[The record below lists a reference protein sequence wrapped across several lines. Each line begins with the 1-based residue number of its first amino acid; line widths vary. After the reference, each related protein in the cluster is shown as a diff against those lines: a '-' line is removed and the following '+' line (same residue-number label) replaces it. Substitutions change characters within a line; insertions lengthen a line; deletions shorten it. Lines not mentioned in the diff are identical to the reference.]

1 MANKA
6 LFKTGKANVQAP
18 VSNTTNLAGGRAYKF
33 SDEHA
38 LCQYV
43 VTGTFN
49 GVFYASAGEQLD
61 RVKTLVDGSSNEF
74 VAKAAVYGHQTAKMK
89 DVPAYLLACLAA
101 RAKTDSE
108 AAVYFD
114 KAFPLVVTNAKMLC
128 NFVQIIRSGVTGRKS
143 FGTAIKRSIQT
154 WLTSRRNDNLFTS
167 SIGHSDPSLA
177 DIIKMVR
184 PKPTDAMQEA
194 TFGYLLGKE
203 HAVDRLPQVIR
214 DFEAFKVDN
223 TKEVPNIPFRA
234 LTNCG
239 LTTAHWTDIALNMPW
254 NTLRMNLNV
263 LERNGVFAD
272 KNVTKQL
279 AAKLSDADEVR
290 KNNVFPYQLL
300 TAYHNVGSVP
310 QSIKNAL
317 QDALEVATENVPSLN
332 TDVACCIDLSG
343 SMGSAVTGNNSFS
356 DRATTVTTC
365 YDVAS
370 LIAASLLRTNPDGTV
385 IAWASTVK
393 EVKVNPKDSILTNAE
408 KFRNCGVGGG
418 TSAQLGLRYLNS
430 VGWKGDAVVYVSD
443 NQSWLRQAG
452 DAYGYYGGGTEMAKE
467 WEIYRKRN
475 RNAKLVC
482 IDIQPYGDTQVP
494 DGSNCL
500 NIGGFTDSVWP
511 VIENFVSGSKANF
524 VDVVKAT
531 QL

>member
-1 MANKA
+1 MVNKA
-6 LFKTGKANVQAP
+6 LFKTGRANVVTP

-49 GVFYASAGEQLD
+49 GVFYASAGDQLD
-61 RVKTLVDGSSNEF
+61 KIKTLVDGTSNEF
-74 VAKAAVYGHQTAKMK
+74 IAKAAAYGHQTAKMK
-89 DVPAYLLACLAA
+89 DVPSYLLAVLAA
-101 RAKTDSE
+101 RAKTDAE

-128 NFVQIIRSGVTGRKS
+128 NFVQIIRSGVTGRRS
-143 FGTAIKRSIQT
+143 FGTAIKRSIQN
-154 WLTSRRNDNLFTS
+154 WLTARRNDNLFTS

-184 PKPTDAMQEA
+184 PRPTDAAQEA

-203 HAVDRLPQVIR
+203 HVANRLPQVIQ
-214 DFEAFKVDN
+214 DFEAFKADN
-223 TKEVPNIPFRA
+223 TNPIPNVPFRA

-239 LTTAHWTDIALNMPW
+239 LTTAHWTDIAMNMPW

-263 LERNGVFAD
+263 LDRNGVFAD
-272 KNVTKQL
+272 KDVTKKL
-279 AAKLSDADEVR
+279 AAKLADAEEVR
-290 KNNVFPYQLL
+290 RNNIFPYQLL
-300 TAYHNVGSVP
+300 TAYQNVGGVP

-343 SMGSAVTGNNSFS
+343 SMGSPVTGYNGT
-356 DRATTVTTC
+356 ATSVTTC
-365 YDVAS
+365 VDVAS

-385 IAWASTVK
+385 IAWASSVK
-393 EVKVNPKDSILTNAE
+393 EVKVNPKDSVLTNAE

-452 DAYGYYGGGTEMAKE
+452 DSWYYGGSTEMVKE

-511 VIENFVSGSKANF
+511 VIERFVSGSKSNF

>member
-1 MANKA
+1 MANKS
-6 LFKTGKANVQAP
+6 LFKTGRVLTAP
-18 VSNTTNLAGGRAYKF
+18 ATTTTNLAGGRAYKF

-61 RVKTLVDGSSNEF
+61 KVKALVDGSSNEF
-74 VAKAAVYGHQTAKMK
+74 VAKAAVYGHETAKMK
-89 DVPAYLLACLAA
+89 DVPSYLLAVLAA

-114 KAFPLVVTNAKMLC
+114 KAFPRVVTNAKMLC
-128 NFVQIIRSGVTGRKS
+128 NFVQIVRSGVTGRKS
-143 FGTAIKRSIQT
+143 FGTAIKRSIQNWIT
-154 WLTSRRNDNLFTS
+154 ARRNDNLFTS

-184 PKPTDAMQEA
+184 PRPIDPAQEA

-203 HAVDRLPQVIR
+203 HKANLLPEVIK
-214 DFEAFKVDN
+214 DFEAFKADN
-223 TKEVPNIPFRA
+223 TRAVPNVPFRA

-239 LTTAHWTDIALNMPW
+239 LTTAHWTEIGLNMPW

-272 KNVTKQL
+272 KEVTKRL
-279 AAKLSDADEVR
+279 AAKLADPAEVR
-290 KNNVFPYQLL
+290 RNNVFPYQLL
-300 TAYHNVGSVP
+300 TAYQNVSGVP
-310 QSIKNAL
+310 MSIQNAL
-317 QDALEVATENVPSLN
+317 QDALEVATENVPTLN

-343 SMGSAVTGNNSFS
+343 SMHSPVTGHNSFS
-356 DRATTVTTC
+356 ERATTVTTC
-365 YDVAS
+365 VDVAA

-385 IAWASTVK
+385 IAWASNVM
-393 EVKVNPKDSILTNAE
+393 EVKVNPKDSVVTNAA

-418 TSAQLGLRYLNS
+418 TCAQLGLRYLNS
-430 VGWKGDAVVYVSD
+430 VGWNGDAVVYVSD
-443 NQSWLRQAG
+443 NESWMRAPG
-452 DAYGYYGGGTEMAKE
+452 DGYRTRGTEMHSE
-467 WEIYRKRN
+467 WDIYRKRN
-475 RNAKLVC
+475 RNAKLIC
-482 IDIQPYGDTQVP
+482 IDIQAYGDTQVP
-494 DGSNCL
+494 DSLNCL
-500 NIGGFTDSVWP
+500 NIGGFSDSVWP
-511 VIENFVSGSKANF
+511 VIQNFVSGSKANF
-524 VDVVKAT
+524 VDVIKST